1 MPFYVGKKKN
11 ECVWFSWVCVCVCI
25 CQMWRIWSTC
35 WQSTQHLLKIHA
47 HVYTCTRSITTTGMI
62 KIWQISLSDRSKR
75 QIPISNTM
83 HFCLMRA
90 LVCGSFV
97 MCLICIQTKWDR
109 AELCIKVVSGCIFRS
124 CDSERKLNRQTW
136 NKKQRKTK
144 KRRRQHRGSHS
155 TEATETAFF
164 FTFYIHVLHWVGK
177 SSSIFQSLTLSASA

>member
-1 MPFYVGKKKN
+1 MLGMCMCMCLHMSDVKN
-11 ECVWFSWVCVCVCI
+11 MVHMLTIHAIFIEN
-25 CQMWRIWSTC
+25 TC
-35 WQSTQHLLKIHA
+35 TRTHA
-47 HVYTCTRSITTTGMI
+47 HVYTCTRSITTTVMI
-62 KIWQISLSDRSKR
+62 TIWQISLSDRWKR

-97 MCLICIQTKWDR
+97 MCPICIQTKWDR

-144 KRRRQHRGSHS
+144 KRRRQHRGSYS

-164 FTFYIHVLHWVGK
+164 YFLHTRT
-177 SSSIFQSLTLSASA
+177 TLSR